1 MSKTLTN
8 CVVCGSSS
16 LKTFLD
22 LGYQFPANAFR
33 LPGQL
38 QPKRI
43 RLLVNFCGDCT
54 HAQLDEIIQPE
65 QLFSE
70 YLYVSGTSKTLRESF
85 CRFATS
91 VVSAGRYL
99 TNNLRVLD
107 IACNDGSLLNEFKK
121 LGCEIV
127 GVDPAKNLRHF
138 TEELG
143 IPVHVGMWDESAL
156 EAVGQF
162 DVITAFNVLAHT
174 ADPQEF
180 MLNCFKAM
188 KSGARLWIQTSQ
200 VDWIENREFD
210 CVYHEHVSYFS
221 RESMMRLARRCGF
234 VVESMKTV
242 PDHGGSLLTCLRS
255 PYRDMQVQPRDFR
268 WRAQDMISELKR
280 DFWTVCGYGAAAKAM
295 VALQSADLY
304 LDFVVDENP
313 LKIGRLT
320 PGGSIPVV
328 DQAHLIDPPRLA
340 VVILAWN
347 FADEI
352 KAKVRSLREGKKT
365 CFVILPDKV
374 SS

>member
-1 MSKTLTN
+1 MSRELN
-8 CVVCGSSS
+8 HCVVCGSSH

-22 LGYQFPANAFR
+22 LGYQRPANEFTT
-33 LPGQL
+33 PSQSHSSGFKL
-38 QPKRI
+38 Q
-43 RLLVNFCGDCT
+43 VNLCGNCT
-54 HAQLDEIIQPE
+54 HSQLTEIIPPE

-85 CRFATS
+85 KQFAWRTLANVKYQDS
-91 VVSAGRYL
+91 RP
-99 TNNLRVLD
+99 RVLD

-121 LGCEIV
+121 LGCEVV

-143 IPVHVGMWDESAL
+143 IHVHVGMWDEAAL